1 MNLSKFGG
9 VDLPGGVTLDGRAI
23 LSEANQE
30 VKDLEIEVQDTYQ
43 EPVSFIVG

>member
-9 VDLPGGVTLDGRAI
+9 VDLPGGVTLYGVRI

-30 VKDLEIEVQDTYQ
+30 VKDLEEEVKETYQ

>member
-1 MNLSKFGG
+1 MNLSKYGG
-9 VDLPGGVTLDGRAI
+9 IALPGGVTLDGRAI

-30 VKDLEIEVQDTYQ
+30 IKDLELEVQETYQ